1 MLAHAKAVSAP
12 RAWAWKNVIPM
23 TQDTDMCD
31 EHYRVAARM
40 NLRLPPID
48 GMDALPDDCPLCNKK
63 DAIRADQWHFL
74 SCGKVRPHE
83 VSARHHE
90 VVNVLYRSALIMGIQ
105 AVREPVGLHSGDGR
119 RPDLQLVLPGR
130 NILSDVCIIHSLAPG
145 TVKSRRAWTSAGA
158 ARSMQTT
165 KRMKYKETAAQH
177 HAELLP
183 FCMETCGGMASDAIT
198 LLSAMG
204 DMGEE
209 QLGMW
214 PRHIVIR
221 HLTGSVATSVQRG
234 NAVAWLSGYSRALA
248 AMAGRRKEGRELGE
262 EVELEVE
269 VAEAE

>member
-1 MLAHAKAVSAP
+1 
-12 RAWAWKNVIPM
+12 
-23 TQDTDMCD
+23 
-31 EHYRVAARM
+31 
-40 NLRLPPID
+40 
-48 GMDALPDDCPLCNKK
+48 
-63 DAIRADQWHFL
+63 
-74 SCGKVRPHE
+74 
-83 VSARHHE
+83 
-90 VVNVLYRSALIMGIQ
+90 VLYRSALIMGIQ